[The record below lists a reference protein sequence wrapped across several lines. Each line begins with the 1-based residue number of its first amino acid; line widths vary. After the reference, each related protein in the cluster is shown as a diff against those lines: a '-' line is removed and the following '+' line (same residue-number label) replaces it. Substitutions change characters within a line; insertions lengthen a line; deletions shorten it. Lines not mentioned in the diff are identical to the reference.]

1 MERRYF
7 LGSLL
12 LLGADALASTA
23 APVLLAK
30 AFRDD
35 IAVADYWVSEK
46 YDGVRAL
53 WNGRE
58 LLSRSGHAIAA
69 PAWFLDALPDV
80 ALDGELWIGR
90 GEFEAVVATVRD
102 AVPIDAAWRRIRFMV
117 FDLPQHPGDF
127 DTRLSELQR
136 LTFLPPWLQPVRQFK
151 VRDHQQLF
159 AALDAL
165 IAQGGEGL
173 MLHYGASPYRAGRS
187 DDLLKLKRQQDAEA
201 QVVAHLPGKGKY
213 TNLLGALRVRRAD
226 GVEFNIGSGL
236 SDAQR
241 HDPPPIGSWITYGF
255 QGETANGVPRFAR
268 FLRMAPVID
277 DLIM

>member
-1 MERRYF
+1 MERRCF

-12 LLGADALASTA
+12 LLGADAFASSA
-23 APVLLAK
+23 APLLLANP
-30 AFRDD
+30 FHDD
-35 IAVADYWVSEK
+35 IRVADYWISEK

-69 PAWFLDALPDV
+69 PAWFLDGLPDR
-80 ALDGELWIGR
+80 ALDGELWIDRGR
-90 GEFEAVVATVRD
+90 FETVVATVRD
-102 AVPIDAAWRRIRFMV
+102 AVPVDAAWRRIRFMV
-117 FDLPQHPGDF
+117 FDLPQHSGPF
-127 DTRLSELQR
+127 DRRLQELAR
-136 LTFLPPWLQPVRQFK
+136 LAALPSWLQPVAQFK
-151 VRDHQQLF
+151 VRDRDELF

-165 IAQGGEGL
+165 IARGGEGL
-173 MLHYGASPYRAGRS
+173 MLHRGDSLYRAGRS

-213 TNLLGALRVRRAD
+213 ANLLGALRVRRAD
-226 GVEFNIGSGL
+226 GLEFNVGSGL

-241 HDPPPIGSWITYGF
+241 RDPPPIGSWITYGF

-268 FLRMAPVID
+268 FLRP
-277 DLIM
+277 LPLPP

>member
-1 MERRYF
+1 MERRCF

-12 LLGADALASTA
+12 LLGTDTLASTA
-23 APVLLAK
+23 APLLANL
-30 AFRDD
+30 FHDD
-35 IAVADYWVSEK
+35 IRVADYWVSEK

-69 PAWFLDALPDV
+69 PSWFLEGLPNV
-80 ALDGELWIGR
+80 ALDGELWIDRGR
-90 GEFEAVVATVRD
+90 FEAVVATVRD

-117 FDLPQHPGDF
+117 FDLPQHPGSF
-127 DTRLSELQR
+127 DRRLFD
-136 LTFLPPWLQPVRQFK
+136 LTHLAALPSWLQPVRQFK
-151 VRDHQQLF
+151 VRDHAELF
-159 AALDAL
+159 DTLDAL

-173 MLHYGASPYRAGRS
+173 MLHRSDSLYRAGRS

-226 GVEFNIGSGL
+226 GLEFNVGSGL

-268 FLRMAPVID
+268 FLRMADRPPP
-277 DLIM
+277 